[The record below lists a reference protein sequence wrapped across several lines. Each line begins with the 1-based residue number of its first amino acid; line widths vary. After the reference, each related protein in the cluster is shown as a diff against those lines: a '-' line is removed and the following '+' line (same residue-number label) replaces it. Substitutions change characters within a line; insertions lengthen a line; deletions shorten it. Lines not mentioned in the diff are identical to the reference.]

1 ISSRMGEKKCP
12 KCGSSELGKGNH
24 SGYGVMFPVNKMSIG
39 SDIEYLICTS
49 CGIIIEGYVKK
60 PRKFIS
66 SKF

>member
-1 ISSRMGEKKCP
+1 M
-12 KCGSSELGKGNH
+12 GKGNH